1 MFNLTGSELVV
12 ILLVAL
18 VVLGPEKLPEAIRR
32 VGRIYAELRKMSSG
46 FQEEFTSAIREP
58 LNEVRSTSQMVT
70 QSLDFTAKA
79 PTDEAPTDE
88 APTDEAPTSDAETE
102 AAVDDTDTGAAE
114 AAPSS
119 APIESQAPVDDAPR
133 TNTTPSDGSAP
144 TAADGEPDVVS
155 PERPGSD
162 R

>member
-88 APTDEAPTSDAETE
+88 VPTSDAETE

-133 TNTTPSDGSAP
+133 TSTTPSDGSAP

>member
-88 APTDEAPTSDAETE
+88 APTSDAETE